1 MKSKDPIQA
10 WSDRFE
16 AFQKARIGS
25 SDACDA
31 LRREAFEQFL
41 EAGFPTTRQE
51 AWRYTNLKRIQQ
63 LDYATGPANEILSG
77 SAEFPDA
84 EQIERLCVP
93 LFACSLF
100 VFVNGRFAKDLSTP
114 ENLRSGLQ
122 VQDLSQALVSEDG
135 AGIQRLGRQI
145 DLKAHPFAALNTA
158 FLEDG
163 AVIHLPANESISQP
177 IHVAFVSVASDQ
189 PRVSH
194 PRVLVVAESGSR
206 ASVIVD
212 HVSMGDAERFTNSV
226 IEVFAE
232 SNSDLDL
239 VLLQR
244 GADTD
249 YQVSNLSVHLE
260 RDARVATHTLTLG
273 GATVRNDLYSTL
285 AGTGAE
291 TTLNGLFLGTAS
303 RLVDNHTCVDH
314 AAPHCQSR
322 ELYKGI
328 LADESRGVFRGRVI
342 VRPDAQ
348 KTDAWQS
355 NPNLLL
361 GTSAEVDTRP
371 QLEIRADDVKC
382 SHGTT
387 IGRLDEDAL
396 FYLRSRGIGEDT
408 SRFLLTQGF
417 AQEVTAAL
425 PLPALGEHVRE
436 LLLERLLAG
445 SGNQEATG
453 KEQ

>member
-1 MKSKDPIQA
+1 MKSEDPIRA

-16 AFQKARIGS
+16 AFQKERVGGS
-25 SDACDA
+25 DSCDA
-31 LRREAFEQFL
+31 LRREAFEQFS
-41 EAGFPTTRQE
+41 EAGFPSTRQE
-51 AWRYTNLKRIQQ
+51 AWRYTNVKRIQQ
-63 LDYATGPANEILSG
+63 LNYATGPANEITPDSSG
-77 SAEFPDA
+77 FPDA

-100 VFVNGRFAKDLSTP
+100 VFVNGRFAPQLSTP
-114 ENLRSGLQ
+114 ENLRGGLQ
-122 VQDLSQALVSEDG
+122 VQGLSQTLASADG
-135 AGIQRLGRQI
+135 AGIQRLGSQV

-163 AVIHLPANESISQP
+163 AVIHLPSNESVSQP
-177 IHVAFVSVASDQ
+177 IHVAFVSVASEQ

-194 PRVLVVAESGSR
+194 PRVLVVAEAGSR

-212 HVSMGDAERFTNSV
+212 HVSIGDAERFTNSV

-232 SNSDLDL
+232 ANASLDL

-244 GADTD
+244 EADTD
-249 YQVSNLSVHLE
+249 IHVSNLSVQVE

-273 GATVRNDLYSTL
+273 GAIVRNDLYSTL
-285 AGTGAE
+285 VGNGAE
-291 TTLNGLFLGTAS
+291 ITLNGLFLGTAS

-314 AAPHCQSR
+314 AVPHCQSR
-322 ELYKGI
+322 QLYKGI
-328 LADESRGVFRGRVI
+328 LADESRGIFRGRVI
-342 VRPDAQ
+342 VRPGAQ

-361 GTSAEVDTRP
+361 GAGAEVNTRP
-371 QLEIRADDVKC
+371 QLEIRANDVKC
-382 SHGTT
+382 RHGTT
-387 IGRLDEDAL
+387 VGRLDEEAL
-396 FYLRSRGIGEDT
+396 FYLRSRGIGEDAA
-408 SRFLLTQGF
+408 RFLLTQGF

-436 LLLERLLAG
+436 LLLERLLGGAG
-445 SGNQEATG
+445 ERLGTG
-453 KEQ
+453 DER